1 MTIDQLKARRK
12 SKKNSFNTFV
22 KRRDAINK
30 IISNIDNKL
39 DDDVRDINSNISNCV
54 SKLGQGLKVSNSRK
68 VSTVSSSLDSVRENY
83 AGSDGKISSVRS
95 YLMSEKNRC
104 QNNINSLDYEIKQL
118 ENQIKAQGGTIYF
131 WE

>member
-12 SKKNSFNTFV
+12 SKKNSFNSFV

-39 DDDVRDINSNISNCV
+39 DDDVRDINNNISSCA
-54 SKLGQGLKVSNSRK
+54 SKLGQGLKAANSRK
-68 VSTVSSSLDSVRENY
+68 VATVSGALEATKEGN

-95 YLMSEKNRC
+95 NLVSEKARC
-104 QNNINSLDYEIKQL
+104 LRNINSLDTEIKQL
-118 ENQIKAQGGTIYF
+118 EYQIKAQGGTIYF

>member
-12 SKKNSFNTFV
+12 SKKNSFNSFV

-39 DDDVRDINSNISNCV
+39 DDDVRDINNNISSCA
-54 SKLGQGLKVSNSRK
+54 SKLGQGLKAA
-68 VSTVSSSLDSVRENY
+68 TVSGALEATKEGN

-95 YLMSEKNRC
+95 NLVSEKARC
-104 QNNINSLDYEIKQL
+104 QRNINSLDTEIKQL
-118 ENQIKAQGGTIYF
+118 EYQIKAQGGTIYF